1 MEITD
6 EAQWG
11 QVGLLCFHTG
21 VSKIVVEFSKGSHQ
35 CEQVAIFATVE
46 TNRPSFTYF
55 QRHLG
60 VRKQSEK
67 GIGAVSRLLENSVS
81 KICSDLSDISKKRWK
96 EHHIPSTLSS

>member
-6 EAQWG
+6 KAQWG
-11 QVGLLCFHTG
+11 QDGLLCFHTG

-55 QRHLG
+55 QRNLG
-60 VRKQSEK
+60 DRKQSEK
-67 GIGAVSRLLENSVS
+67 WLGTVSQLLENSTR
-81 KICSDLSDISKKRWK
+81 KLC
-96 EHHIPSTLSS
+96 